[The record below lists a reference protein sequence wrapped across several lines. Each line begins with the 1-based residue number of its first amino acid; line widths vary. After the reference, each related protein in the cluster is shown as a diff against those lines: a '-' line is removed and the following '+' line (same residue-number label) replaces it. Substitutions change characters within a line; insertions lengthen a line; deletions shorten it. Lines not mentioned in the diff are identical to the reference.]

1 MGKNSRF
8 FMEMKIAE
16 QAELESLERGIT
28 EKAKLVAEQENFV
41 EQEEL
46 DSYHWSLGQCVS

>member
-8 FMEMKIAE
+8 FMEMRIAE
-16 QAELESLERGIT
+16 QVTKLEE
-28 EKAKLVAEQENFV
+28 EFENFV